1 MLFRRRKRLK
11 ILAELLRK
19 SWHFFAGLILI
30 TGYSLVALNY
40 SKEIALVAVVVVL
53 LAAMEFEHVR
63 IEYKPRLFRAID
75 VLFRKKEFNQPSS
88 MLSFIISFIII
99 FAVFEHMIAFTA
111 MLMMIAGDAF
121 SAGFG
126 MLFGEKKIRGKKTY
140 VGSFAGLISNLIVG
154 WFVLTEYPQLF
165 IPMALTATVIETL
178 TNKLD
183 DNLTVPVSTA
193 FVGYLLSIIWH
204 VNF

>member
-1 MLFRRRKRLK
+1 MRFRRKKRLK

-30 TGYSLVALNY
+30 TGYSMIALHY
-40 SKEIALVAVVVVL
+40 SKEIALVSVVAVL

-75 VLFRKKEFNQPSS
+75 VLFRKKEYNQPSS
-88 MLSFIISFIII
+88 MLSFFLSFVVI

-111 MLMMIAGDAF
+111 MMMLIAGDAF

-126 MLFGEKKIRGKKTY
+126 MLFGDKKIRKKKTY
-140 VGSFAGLISNLIVG
+140 VGSFAGLIANLTVG
-154 WFVLTEYPQLF
+154 WFILPDLPQLF
-165 IPMALTATVIETL
+165 IPMAFTATTIETL

-183 DNLTVPVSTA
+183 DNLTVPVATA
-193 FVGYLLSIIWH
+193 FAGYLLVTFLGIQ
-204 VNF
+204 F

>member
-1 MLFRRRKRLK
+1 MFFRRRKRLK

-19 SWHFFAGLILI
+19 SWHFFAGLILV

-75 VLFRKKEFNQPSS
+75 VLFRKREYNQPSS

-99 FAVFEHMIAFTA
+99 FAVFEHMVAFAA

-140 VGSFAGLISNLIVG
+140 IGSFAGLISNLIVG
-154 WFVLTEYPQLF
+154 WFVLPDYPQLF
-165 IPMALTATVIETL
+165 IPMAFTATIIETL

-193 FVGYLLSIIWH
+193 FIGYLITIIWGIQ
-204 VNF
+204 F

>member
-1 MLFRRRKRLK
+1 MLFGRRKRLK

-19 SWHFFAGLILI
+19 SWHFFAGLILV

-40 SKEIALVAVVVVL
+40 SKEIALVAVVAVL

-75 VLFRKKEFNQPSS
+75 VLFRKREYSQPSS
-88 MLSFIISFIII
+88 MLSFILAFVVI
-99 FAVFEHMIAFTA
+99 FGVFEHMIAFTA

-126 MLFGEKKIRGKKTY
+126 MLFGEKKIRKNKTY
-140 VGSFAGLISNLIVG
+140 IGSLAGLISNLVVG
-154 WFVLTEYPQLF
+154 WLVLTDYPQLF
-165 IPMALTATVIETL
+165 IPMAFTATIIETL

-183 DNLTVPVSTA
+183 DNLTVPVATA
-193 FVGYLLSIIWH
+193 FVGYLVTIVWAIQ
-204 VNF
+204 F

>member
-1 MLFRRRKRLK
+1 
-11 ILAELLRK
+11 
-19 SWHFFAGLILI
+19 
-30 TGYSLVALNY
+30 
-40 SKEIALVAVVVVL
+40 
-53 LAAMEFEHVR
+53 
-63 IEYKPRLFRAID
+63 
-75 VLFRKKEFNQPSS
+75 
-88 MLSFIISFIII
+88 
-99 FAVFEHMIAFTA
+99 MIAFTA
-111 MLMMIAGDAF
+111 MLMMFAGDAF

-140 VGSFAGLISNLIVG
+140 IGSFAGLISNLIVG

-193 FVGYLLSIIWH
+193 FVWYLLSIIWH